1 MNYVVTTV
9 PTREVPKAWH
19 RAVPWLKPAVAQSGG
34 RYDMRTL
41 FQSLLVNRSLLWL
54 VLDEQGGVAA
64 AFTTHIARYPLKD
77 ILAVDFI
84 GGRGVGDWL
93 TNVTDTLDRFVT
105 AHRLAGVETCARP
118 GWKHLL
124 AERGWSQ
131 RMNFFEKGAPASGA
145 MQG

>member
-9 PTREVPKAWH
+9 PNREVTKAWH
-19 RAVPWLKPAVAQSGG
+19 RAAPWLKPAVEQSGG

-41 FQSLLVNRSLLWL
+41 FQAVATNRSLLWL
-54 VLDEQGGVAA
+54 VFDETGGIAA

-84 GGRGVGDWL
+84 GGRGVGEWL
-93 TNVTDTLDRFVT
+93 TEVTDTLDRFVT
-105 AHRLAGVETCARP
+105 AHQLAGLETCART

-131 RMNFFEKGAPASGA
+131 RMNFFEKGAVCASGA
-145 MQG
+145 QG